1 MNLPFLKKTVNFS
14 TNLNIKNSETI
25 LISPENIKRALL
37 NKQTSRTTKSAD
49 EIGTGR
55 FNLFGIIDNI
65 QNGISGQGEALKKE
79 FKEQM
84 SSLTIIFIILFVL
97 IAIAIILYVVG
108 TILMCRKINKH
119 IPKGNDT
126 SYIVY

>member
-1 MNLPFLKKTVNFS
+1 MNVT
-14 TNLNIKNSETI
+14 NSETI
-25 LISPENIKRALL
+25 LISPENINQAFL
-37 NKQTSRTTKSAD
+37 NKQSSQTMKSAIED
-49 EIGTGR
+49 ATGR
-55 FNLFGIIDNI
+55 FNLFGVFENI
-65 QNGISGQGEALKKE
+65 QNGISGQAEALKKE
-79 FKEQM
+79 FQEQM

-119 IPKGNDT
+119 IPKGNDI